1 MPGSARAA
9 ESACAVPKT
18 EVNVPM
24 MDTSKTPVES
34 VCNDIPVF
42 SSLEAL
48 LK

>member
-1 MPGSARAA
+1 MSGLAKAA

-24 MDTSKTPVES
+24 EDTSKTPLES
-34 VCNDIPVF
+34 VCNVIPVF
-42 SSLEAL
+42 SFLEAL